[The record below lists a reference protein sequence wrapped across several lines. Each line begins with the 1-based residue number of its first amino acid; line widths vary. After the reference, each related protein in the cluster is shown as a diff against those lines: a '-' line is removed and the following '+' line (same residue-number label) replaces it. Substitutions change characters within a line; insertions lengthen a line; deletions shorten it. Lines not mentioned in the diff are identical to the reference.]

1 MNLDVIAGVLL
12 VIGLTAFFV
21 FWWKVLWGYAAGGWW
36 RVLRIAV
43 SLALALV
50 LVAWGAY
57 WLMNSRTVQLLGDHV
72 SHVETT
78 HKVVA
83 LTFDDGP
90 EDLYVSELIAD
101 LRRYDAH
108 ATFYVIGAAAK
119 AHPAAM
125 TALVAAGQELGNHSF
140 DHRRLVFVSTS
151 TVRDEIAATD
161 AVIRASGYAG
171 PITVRPPYAK
181 KLLSYPF
188 EMATGGRTTVMWD
201 LEPDSLAIGD
211 DAEAM
216 TRYVIDNVRPGS
228 IIELHY
234 WAAGNAAT
242 RRALPLIMAALREQG
257 YSFATVSELLALR

>member
-1 MNLDVIAGVLL
+1 MNLDVIACLLL
-12 VIGLTAFFV
+12 VVILTAFFV
-21 FWWKVLWGYAAGGWW
+21 FWWKVFRGYAGGGWW
-36 RVLRIAV
+36 RVLRICV
-43 SLALALV
+43 SLALALG

-72 SHVETT
+72 SRVETT

-90 EDLYVSELIAD
+90 QDMYVSELLAG
-101 LRRYDAH
+101 LRQYDAH
-108 ATFYVIGAAAK
+108 ATFYVIGADAR

-125 TALVAAGQELGNHSF
+125 TALVAAGEEIGNHSF

-151 TVRDEIAATD
+151 TVRSEIGATD
-161 AVIRASGYAG
+161 AVIRASGYTG

-188 EMATGGRTTVMWD
+188 QMASGGRTTVMWD
-201 LEPDSLAIGD
+201 LEPDSLAISG

-216 TRYVIDNVRPGS
+216 TQYVIDNVRPGS

-234 WAAGNAAT
+234 WAAGNDAT
-242 RRALPLIMAALREQG
+242 RRALPMIMAALSEQG
-257 YSFATVSELLALR
+257 YSFPTVSELLALR

>member
-1 MNLDVIAGVLL
+1 MNLDVIACLVLVL
-12 VIGLTAFFV
+12 GLTAFFV
-21 FWWKVLWGYAAGGWW
+21 FWWKVFRGHAGGGWW
-36 RVLRIAV
+36 RVLRIGV

-57 WLMNSRTVQLLGDHV
+57 WLMDSRTVQLLGDHV
-72 SHVETT
+72 SRVETT

-90 EDLYVSELIAD
+90 EDMYVSELLAD
-101 LRRYDAH
+101 LRRYDAR
-108 ATFYVIGAAAK
+108 ATFYVIGADAR

-125 TALVAAGQELGNHSF
+125 IALVAAGEELGNHSY

-161 AVIRASGYAG
+161 AVIRASGYTR

-181 KLLSYPF
+181 KILSYPF
-188 EMATGGRTTVMWD
+188 EMAIGGRTTVMWD
-201 LEPDSLAIGD
+201 LEPDSLAISGD
-211 DAEAM
+211 AAAM
-216 TRYVIDNVRPGS
+216 AQYVLDNVRPGS

-234 WAAGNAAT
+234 WAAGNGAT
-242 RRALPLIMAALREQG
+242 RRALPMIMAALSEQG
-257 YSFATVSELLALR
+257 YSFPTVSELLALR

>member
-1 MNLDVIAGVLL
+1 VNLDVIACLLL
-12 VIGLTAFFV
+12 VVGLTAFFV
-21 FWWKVLWGYAAGGWW
+21 FWWKVFLGYAGGGWW
-36 RVLRIAV
+36 RVFRIGV

-57 WLMNSRTVQLLGDHV
+57 WLMNSRTVELLGDHV
-72 SHVETT
+72 SRVETT

-90 EDLYVSELIAD
+90 EDMYVSELLAD
-101 LRRYDAH
+101 LRQYDAR
-108 ATFYVIGAAAK
+108 ATFYVVGVDARAN
-119 AHPAAM
+119 PAAM
-125 TALVAAGQELGNHSF
+125 IALVAAGEELGNHSF
-140 DHRRLVFVSTS
+140 DHRRLVFISTS
-151 TVRDEIAATD
+151 TVRSEIGTTD
-161 AVIRASGYAG
+161 GVIRASGYTG

-216 TRYVIDNVRPGS
+216 TQYVLDNVRPGS

-234 WAAGNAAT
+234 WAAANDAT
-242 RRALPLIMAALREQG
+242 RRALPMIMAALSEQG

>member
-1 MNLDVIAGVLL
+1 VNLDVIACLLL
-12 VIGLTAFFV
+12 VVGLTTFFV
-21 FWWKVLWGYAAGGWW
+21 FWWKVFRGYAGSGWW
-36 RVLRIAV
+36 RVLRIGV

-57 WLMNSRTVQLLGDHV
+57 WLMNSRTVELLGDHV
-72 SHVETT
+72 SRVETT

-90 EDLYVSELIAD
+90 EDMYVSELIAD

-108 ATFYVIGAAAK
+108 ATFYVIGADAR
-119 AHPAAM
+119 AHRAAM
-125 TALVAAGQELGNHSF
+125 IALVAAGEELGNHSF
-140 DHRRLVFVSTS
+140 DHRRLVFISTS
-151 TVRDEIAATD
+151 TVRSEIGATD
-161 AVIRASGYAG
+161 AVIRASGYTG

-216 TRYVIDNVRPGS
+216 TQYVIDNVRPGS
-228 IIELHY
+228 IIELHC
-234 WAAGNAAT
+234 WAAGNDAT
-242 RRALPLIMAALREQG
+242 RRALPMIMAALSERG
-257 YSFATVSELLALR
+257 YSFATVSELLVLR